1 MASKSRRKNQKFH
14 WTKELI
20 FLIAGIVVLIVVAI
34 IVNLPTAQNKLLSE
48 LNTAITTYNSNNST
62 SYSTLSEETQCY
74 RYITIDELA
83 KKKKN
88 SGYTY
93 VLYGSLDN
101 GTTLENLSSI
111 AAKVYDNDYVS
122 TVYFMKADFVIAA
135 NEDKDS
141 YSESYEYHEKI
152 EVMESKIN
160 DNVADSGEAGLKTSY
175 DLDLETYPALL
186 VFKNDQLIFNSQAY
200 QQDSTQYSWSNYISK
215 AFSYQIA
222 DEADA
227 KNVTPETSSTT
238 TNA

>member
-62 SYSTLSEETQCY
+62 SYSTLSE
-74 RYITIDELA
+74 A